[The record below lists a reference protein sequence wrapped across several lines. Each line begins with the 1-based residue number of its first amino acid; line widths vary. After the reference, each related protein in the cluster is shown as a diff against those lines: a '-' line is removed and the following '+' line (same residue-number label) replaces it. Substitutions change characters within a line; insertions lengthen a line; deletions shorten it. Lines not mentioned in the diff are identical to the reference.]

1 MITESVRYKFY
12 SKFIRNFIQNCIIIK
27 YFINEVLQELT
38 GTDRL
43 NQIQPSTFSGG

>member
-12 SKFIRNFIQNCIIIK
+12 SKFICNFIQNCIIIK